1 MKSLFRI
8 LAVVMLTGAL
18 YSFTGSNMTS
28 AKDPAVVISEFACNA
43 FGLTFDSH
51 TVITSSGN
59 TTLICKNQ
67 IVNPTGKAVI
77 FTGFACGTF
86 LGVTNDSK
94 FTISA
99 SGNVSLVCKLRL

>member
-67 IVNPTGKAVI
+67 TVNNTGKAI
-77 FTGFACGTF
+77 NLSGFGCNTF
-86 LGVTNDSK
+86 LGFTTDSK

>member
-8 LAVVMLTGAL
+8 LAVVMLTGVL

-67 IVNPTGKAVI
+67 TINNTGKAI
-77 FTGFACGTF
+77 NLSGFGCNTF
-86 LGVTNDSK
+86 LGFTTDSK

-99 SGNVSLVCKLRL
+99 SGNVTLRCQIKS